1 MEDMCQTASLHCE
14 VLALFHFPCSRRAQL
29 TPSLFQFKVK
39 VCRPLVQRLG
49 VSMVILYGGL
59 GQGEVEVVRWVYK
72 PGGFDLAIADAA
84 PVLSST
90 ARWKKIPEPTMDAW
104 ICRGQR
110 AEG

>member
-29 TPSLFQFKVK
+29 TPSLFPFKVK

-59 GQGEVEVVRWVYK
+59 GKVRWRWS
-72 PGGFDLAIADAA
+72 GGYTSQVGLTWR
-84 PVLSST
+84 LQ
-90 ARWKKIPEPTMDAW
+90 M
-104 ICRGQR
+104 QLQY
-110 AEG
+110 